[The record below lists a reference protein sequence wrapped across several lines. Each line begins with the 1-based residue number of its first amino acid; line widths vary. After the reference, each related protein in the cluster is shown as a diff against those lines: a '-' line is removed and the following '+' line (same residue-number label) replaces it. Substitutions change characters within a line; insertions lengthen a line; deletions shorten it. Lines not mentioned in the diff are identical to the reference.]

1 MFTVLRASR
10 PVRVLYI
17 ARGISEIGNWC
28 ANIALP
34 MLIYEVTHDVSA
46 TALMVCCRFAP
57 SLFSV
62 ALAQLPQ
69 KMGIGTLQA
78 MRLADLIRAGL
89 FVCYIFVDSKW
100 SMFAITCTV
109 SLCRTVEMP
118 CFYSLL
124 RANTNSIN
132 RDVINNS
139 FGFLQNL
146 MMVLGPVAGGFVVA
160 QFGAEAVLALDALS
174 FAASFWLLRDV
185 PSVIEVNDKEGI
197 SKNEKNRTAF
207 SDLSAKHLAIGF
219 LLIDISSGVAFGSL
233 NSLLP
238 AIAQL
243 QFDSSSIQ
251 YGFLQSSLT
260 IGLLFGNTIYGRLIS
275 GSDCVKSYC
284 FVTYLALGAYLAFG
298 YRYASGISFI
308 FLFIVG
314 AGNAIQDVLLITSL
328 QDLARDGSESISL
341 FSIRESL
348 QSVAVVD
355 VTIELIQKSA
365 LNVDEAKDI
374 FRSKRY
380 FNLKERQYAENIFR
394 NALYIINHVS
404 YGVKYTFNS
413 IDLPYDYYSTPE
425 IMKSL
430 ADTLHNP
437 FISFYET
444 AFLKRIQREKI
455 EFIGISV
462 SGCFQLISAVTLA
475 KLIKEECPSVKHVSL
490 GGNYITRLAD
500 DCMKEWH
507 PFFEYIDSIMMYDGE
522 EPLARLLE
530 ALDSGDDNLDCVP
543 NLCHAK
549 GGKIYKNHRIE
560 QTFINDTVPDFD
572 GFALSK
578 YFMPELIMP
587 VYSSRQCFNHC
598 AFCTIPGATG
608 GCYRKMPISRVFE
621 IMCRLNEKYGTRVF
635 SFVDE
640 TFEGKRMEQLAD
652 EINASGKTFF
662 WHGET
667 RFSPT
672 LSTDVFNKIYQS
684 GCRQIQFGLESYNQR
699 VLDLMKKNTRVDWI
713 DRNIH
718 DCLNAGI
725 PVHLFFMIGFPTE
738 TKEEALNTLA
748 YTENVLNYSKQVCG
762 VPYSTRGFTNFG
774 LVMGSDVWNHPDKYG
789 VSVMPKSQY
798 EDLRLEVDY
807 VSGTGLTL
815 NEAKSLSDEHHID
828 FYMQEVING
837 SDTIDLPQ
845 RLHISEVTWI
855 LDSIHAVRYKGHLT
869 KVKRRLTSLNPADRI
884 WLDSKTSV
892 VLVEPFAYFY
902 NSEYHHVYAVS
913 QLVYLKLARLLEA
926 DCSISL
932 ILDQGDLELTRA
944 IEELLHYGLLNT
956 NIDADY
962 VMHDNGFQLVK
973 SSFVKE
979 VGRSK
984 EWLRVLL
991 SCATHRM
998 CAVND
1003 FSFALLSLFEKPITK
1018 NEVRDILKKEGLST
1032 NEEQLNKLVDNCMK
1046 ADILQLIR

>member
-100 SMFAITCTV
+100 SMFAITCAV

-207 SDLSAKHLAIGF
+207 SDLSAEHLAIGF

-348 QSVAVVD
+348 QSVAVVIS
-355 VTIELIQKSA
+355 TIELIQKSA

-578 YFMPELIMP
+578 YFMPELILP

-913 QLVYLKLARLLEA
+913 QLVYLKLARLVEA

-984 EWLRVLL
+984 EGLRVLL

-1003 FSFALLSLFEKPITK
+1003 YSFALLSLFEKPITK
-1018 NEVRDILKKEGLST
+1018 NELRDILKKEGLSA

>member
-100 SMFAITCTV
+100 SMFAITCAV

-348 QSVAVVD
+348 QSVAVVQL
-355 VTIELIQKSA
+355 TIELIQKSA

-578 YFMPELIMP
+578 YFMPELILP

-748 YTENVLNYSKQVCG
+748 YTENVLNYSKRVCG

-984 EWLRVLL
+984 EGLRVLL

-1003 FSFALLSLFEKPITK
+1003 YSFALLSLFEKPITK
-1018 NEVRDILKKEGLST
+1018 NEVRDILKKEGLSA

>member
-57 SLFSV
+57 ALFSV

-100 SMFAITCTV
+100 SMFAITCAV

-348 QSVAVVD
+348 QSVAVVQL
-355 VTIELIQKSA
+355 TIELIQKSA

-578 YFMPELIMP
+578 YFMPELILP

-798 EDLRLEVDY
+798 EDLRLEVDF

-984 EWLRVLL
+984 EGLRVLL

-1003 FSFALLSLFEKPITK
+1003 YSFALLSLFEKPITK
-1018 NEVRDILKKEGLST
+1018 NEVRDILKKEGLSA

>member
-100 SMFAITCTV
+100 SMFAITCAV

-348 QSVAVVD
+348 QSVAVVQL
-355 VTIELIQKSA
+355 TIELIQKSA

-578 YFMPELIMP
+578 YFMPELILP

-984 EWLRVLL
+984 EGLRVLL

-1003 FSFALLSLFEKPITK
+1003 YSFALLSLFEKPITK
-1018 NEVRDILKKEGLST
+1018 NELRDILKKEGLSA

>member
-1 MFTVLRASR
+1 
-10 PVRVLYI
+10 
-17 ARGISEIGNWC
+17 
-28 ANIALP
+28 
-34 MLIYEVTHDVSA
+34 
-46 TALMVCCRFAP
+46 
-57 SLFSV
+57 
-62 ALAQLPQ
+62 
-69 KMGIGTLQA
+69 
-78 MRLADLIRAGL
+78 
-89 FVCYIFVDSKW
+89 
-100 SMFAITCTV
+100 
-109 SLCRTVEMP
+109 
-118 CFYSLL
+118 
-124 RANTNSIN
+124 
-132 RDVINNS
+132 
-139 FGFLQNL
+139 
-146 MMVLGPVAGGFVVA
+146 
-160 QFGAEAVLALDALS
+160 
-174 FAASFWLLRDV
+174 
-185 PSVIEVNDKEGI
+185 
-197 SKNEKNRTAF
+197 
-207 SDLSAKHLAIGF
+207 
-219 LLIDISSGVAFGSL
+219 
-233 NSLLP
+233 
-238 AIAQL
+238 
-243 QFDSSSIQ
+243 
-251 YGFLQSSLT
+251 
-260 IGLLFGNTIYGRLIS
+260 
-275 GSDCVKSYC
+275 
-284 FVTYLALGAYLAFG
+284 
-298 YRYASGISFI
+298 
-308 FLFIVG
+308 
-314 AGNAIQDVLLITSL
+314 
-328 QDLARDGSESISL
+328 
-341 FSIRESL
+341 
-348 QSVAVVD
+348 
-355 VTIELIQKSA
+355 
-365 LNVDEAKDI
+365 
-374 FRSKRY
+374 
-380 FNLKERQYAENIFR
+380 
-394 NALYIINHVS
+394 
-404 YGVKYTFNS
+404 
-413 IDLPYDYYSTPE
+413 
-425 IMKSL
+425 MKSL

-578 YFMPELIMP
+578 YFMPELILP

-608 GCYRKMPISRVFE
+608 GCCRKMPISRVFE

-913 QLVYLKLARLLEA
+913 QLLYLKLARLLGA

-932 ILDQGDLELTRA
+932 ILDQGDLELTRT

-984 EWLRVLL
+984 EGLRVLL

-1018 NEVRDILKKEGLST
+1018 NEVRDILKKEGLSA

>member
-100 SMFAITCTV
+100 SMFAITCAV

-348 QSVAVVD
+348 QSVAVVQL
-355 VTIELIQKSA
+355 TIELIQKSA

-578 YFMPELIMP
+578 YFMPELILP

-789 VSVMPKSQY
+789 VSVMPRSQY

-984 EWLRVLL
+984 EGLRVLL

-1003 FSFALLSLFEKPITK
+1003 YSFALLSLFEKPITK
-1018 NEVRDILKKEGLST
+1018 NELRDILKKEGLSA

>member
-1 MFTVLRASR
+1 
-10 PVRVLYI
+10 
-17 ARGISEIGNWC
+17 
-28 ANIALP
+28 
-34 MLIYEVTHDVSA
+34 
-46 TALMVCCRFAP
+46 
-57 SLFSV
+57 
-62 ALAQLPQ
+62 
-69 KMGIGTLQA
+69 MG
-78 MRLADLIRAGL
+78 
-89 FVCYIFVDSKW
+89 
-100 SMFAITCTV
+100 
-109 SLCRTVEMP
+109 P
-118 CFYSLL
+118 
-124 RANTNSIN
+124 
-132 RDVINNS
+132 
-139 FGFLQNL
+139 
-146 MMVLGPVAGGFVVA
+146 
-160 QFGAEAVLALDALS
+160 
-174 FAASFWLLRDV
+174 
-185 PSVIEVNDKEGI
+185 
-197 SKNEKNRTAF
+197 
-207 SDLSAKHLAIGF
+207 
-219 LLIDISSGVAFGSL
+219 
-233 NSLLP
+233 
-238 AIAQL
+238 
-243 QFDSSSIQ
+243 
-251 YGFLQSSLT
+251 
-260 IGLLFGNTIYGRLIS
+260 
-275 GSDCVKSYC
+275 
-284 FVTYLALGAYLAFG
+284 YLALPVLKSYLQEVEQYKVDIVDLNVEF
-298 YRYASGISFI
+298 YDDLLSFRHVEECCKRY
-308 FLFIVG
+308 
-314 AGNAIQDVLLITSL
+314 
-328 QDLARDGSESISL
+328 
-341 FSIRESL
+341 RESKDSFSSNVQL
-348 QSVAVVD
+348 
-355 VTIELIQKSA
+355 TIELIQKSA

-560 QTFINDTVPDFD
+560 QTFINDTVHDFD

-578 YFMPELIMP
+578 YFMPELILP

-984 EWLRVLL
+984 EGLRVLL

-1003 FSFALLSLFEKPITK
+1003 YSFALLSLFEKPITK
-1018 NEVRDILKKEGLST
+1018 NELRDILKKEGLSA